1 MNEKKITPE
10 EVKKYAEL
18 SRIKITDE
26 EAKKYSEQFEDIIP
40 FIAQISEMEVSEK
53 VVRNFNNVNTLREDN
68 IIETN
73 HQKEIIEEMPDTKDD
88 YLRVKKILSN

>member
-18 SRIKITDE
+18 SRIKITDD

-40 FIAQISEMEVSEK
+40 FIAQISEMEVSENI
-53 VVRNFNNVNTLREDN
+53 VRNFNNVNTLREDK

-73 HQKEIIEEMPDTKDD
+73 HQKEIINEMPDTKDG